1 MTVEEVFCQEQEGAA
16 GNLAAMRRHLAR
28 LSAAFWAVMK
38 RHDSA
43 GGLFAQA
50 SQLRVRLLRESLGS
64 TGLESTLRLRF
75 ERLFDQL
82 ACSASAVKQ
91 A

>member
-1 MTVEEVFCQEQEGAA
+1 MTVEEAFWQEQERAA
-16 GNLAAMRRHLAR
+16 GSLAAMRPHLAR
-28 LSAAFWAVMK
+28 LGAAFWAVLK
-38 RHDSA
+38 RHDPG
-43 GGLFAQA
+43 GGLIAQA
-50 SQLRVRLLRESLGS
+50 SQLRVRQLRESLGS
-64 TGLESTLRLRF
+64 TRLESTLRLRF